1 LVVDLIYMYSQS
13 GLYRPVHLLGSLT
26 DDDDSLDSLDESQAR
41 KAEEA
46 HSTHSDSHSDCPVVQ
61 NRLLHSNSNLIIMG
75 NCFAAEESVV
85 SEEEKKNS
93 LRRNMLRSRDDNVY
107 KYYEVVKNLGE
118 GSLGAVRSARK
129 KTVGG
134 SAYTNTK
141 QYGIFAVKRKEG
153 PLVSTSSEHQR
164 EYALKSIQLG
174 RVSTEFLD
182 EMRNEID
189 ILRTLDHPN
198 IVKAYEVFE
207 TKRQIHIVMDLCAG
221 GDLYTR
227 GPYSEKQS
235 AAIVGKILSGVAYMH
250 SKNVCHRDLKFENIM
265 WESKDKEAEIKL
277 IDFGLSKKYLPGRYM
292 SEGVGTIYT
301 MAPQVLKG
309 VYTEKADLWSIGV
322 ITYML
327 LSSTKPFYHRKRR
340 YMIDRILRCDYN
352 FHGKQWEGVSQS
364 ARDFV
369 AALLK
374 LNPNERLTAQQAL
387 DHDWLKN
394 SFALSDR
401 RPDEAEMENIAGHI
415 TNYGK
420 AGEMKKLALIVMA
433 HKSSTDDIMKLR
445 KAFDQYDSS
454 NDGEVTLSEFR
465 LELSKQGTYSDEEI
479 EKMFA
484 SVDVNKEGTIS
495 YVEFLA
501 ATLEAHGHIEE
512 DRLAEAFDR
521 IDSDDTGYISRKNLE
536 GMLGKEFTEER
547 VDKLLAECDENNDGR
562 IDFNEF
568 YRAFRRSNEGLVNE
582 IGHDV
587 STATERTESGLLTLS
602 TKIPGV

>member
-1 LVVDLIYMYSQS
+1 
-13 GLYRPVHLLGSLT
+13 
-26 DDDDSLDSLDESQAR
+26 
-41 KAEEA
+41 
-46 HSTHSDSHSDCPVVQ
+46 
-61 NRLLHSNSNLIIMG
+61 MG

-85 SEEEKKNS
+85 SEEEKNNS
-93 LRRNMLRSRDDNVY
+93 LRRNMLRSRRDDDVY
-107 KYYEVVKNLGE
+107 KYYEVIKNLGE
-118 GSLGAVRSARK
+118 GSLGAVSSARK
-129 KTVGG
+129 KAVGG
-134 SAYTNTK
+134 SAYTEIK
-141 QYGIFAVKRKEG
+141 QFGIFTVKKKKDS
-153 PLVSTSSEHQR
+153 PLMSTSSEHQR

-174 RVSTEFLD
+174 RVSAEFLD

-265 WESKDKEAEIKL
+265 WESKHKDAEIKL

-309 VYTEKADLWSIGV
+309 VYTEQADLWSIGV

-352 FHGKQWEGVSQS
+352 FHGKQWEHVSQP
-364 ARDFV
+364 AKDFV

-387 DHDWLKN
+387 EHEWLTN

-415 TNYGK
+415 TNYGR
-420 AGEMKKLALIVMA
+420 AGEMKKLALMVIA

-454 NDGEVTLSEFR
+454 NDGEVTLAEFR
-465 LELSKQGTYSDEEI
+465 SELRKQGNYSDEEI
-479 EKMFA
+479 DKMFA

-495 YVEFLA
+495 YIEFLA

-547 VDKLLAECDENNDGR
+547 VDRLLAECDENNDGR
-562 IDFNEF
+562 IDFDEF

-582 IGHDV
+582 IGHV
-587 STATERTESGLLTLS
+587 STATEHTETGLLTLS
-602 TKIPGV
+602 TEIPGA

>member
-1 LVVDLIYMYSQS
+1 
-13 GLYRPVHLLGSLT
+13 
-26 DDDDSLDSLDESQAR
+26 
-41 KAEEA
+41 
-46 HSTHSDSHSDCPVVQ
+46 
-61 NRLLHSNSNLIIMG
+61 MG

-85 SEEEKKNS
+85 SQEEKNNS
-93 LRRNMLRSRDDNVY
+93 LRRNMLRSRRDDDVY
-107 KYYEVVKNLGE
+107 KYYEVIKNLGE
-118 GSLGAVRSARK
+118 GSLGAVSSARK
-129 KTVGG
+129 KAVGG
-134 SAYTNTK
+134 SAYTETK
-141 QYGIFAVKRKEG
+141 QFGIFTVKKKRKDG
-153 PLVSTSSEHQR
+153 PLMSTSSEHQR

-174 RVSTEFLD
+174 RVSAEFLD

-265 WESKDKEAEIKL
+265 WESKHKEAEIKL

-309 VYTEKADLWSIGV
+309 VYTEQADLWSIGV

-352 FHGKQWEGVSQS
+352 FHGKQWEHVSQP
-364 ARDFV
+364 AKDFV

-387 DHDWLKN
+387 EHEWLTN

-415 TNYGK
+415 TSYGQ
-420 AGEMKKLALIVMA
+420 AGEMKKLALMVIA

-454 NDGEVTLSEFR
+454 NDGEVTLAEFR
-465 LELSKQGTYSDEEI
+465 SELRKQGYADEEI

-495 YVEFLA
+495 YIEFLA

-562 IDFNEF
+562 IDFDEF

-582 IGHDV
+582 IGHV
-587 STATERTESGLLTLS
+587 STATEHTETGLLTIS
-602 TKIPGV
+602 TEIPGA

>member
-1 LVVDLIYMYSQS
+1 
-13 GLYRPVHLLGSLT
+13 
-26 DDDDSLDSLDESQAR
+26 
-41 KAEEA
+41 
-46 HSTHSDSHSDCPVVQ
+46 
-61 NRLLHSNSNLIIMG
+61 MG

-85 SEEEKKNS
+85 SEEEKNNS
-93 LRRNMLRSRDDNVY
+93 LRRNMMRSRDDDVY
-107 KYYEVVKNLGE
+107 KYYEVIKNLGE
-118 GSLGAVRSARK
+118 GSLGAVSSARK
-129 KTVGG
+129 KAVGG
-134 SAYTNTK
+134 SAYTETK
-141 QYGIFAVKRKEG
+141 QKFGVFTVKKKKDS
-153 PLVSTSSEHQR
+153 PIMSTSSEHQR

-250 SKNVCHRDLKFENIM
+250 QKNICHRDLKFENIM
-265 WESKDKEAEIKL
+265 WESTHKDAEIKL
-277 IDFGLSKKYLPGRYM
+277 IDFGLSTKYLPGRYM

-309 VYTEKADLWSIGV
+309 VYTEQADLWSIGV
-322 ITYML
+322 MTYML

-352 FHGKQWEGVSQS
+352 FHGKQWLHVSQP
-364 ARDFV
+364 AKDFV

-374 LNPNERLTAQQAL
+374 LNPGERLTAQQAL
-387 DHDWLKN
+387 DHEWLKN

-401 RPDEAEMENIAGHI
+401 RPDEADMENIAGHI

-420 AGEMKKLALIVMA
+420 AGEMKKLALMVMA

-445 KAFDQYDSS
+445 KVFDQYDAS
-454 NDGEVTLSEFR
+454 NDGEITLSEFKT
-465 LELSKQGTYSDEEI
+465 ELGKQGAYSDEEI
-479 EKMFA
+479 EKIFA
-484 SVDVNKEGTIS
+484 SVDVNKEGTVS

-521 IDSDDTGYISRKNLE
+521 IDSDDTGYISRKNLKA
-536 GMLGKEFTEER
+536 MLGKEFTEEK
-547 VDKLLAECDENNDGR
+547 VDKLLSECDLDGDQK
-562 IDFNEF
+562 ISFDEF
-568 YRAFRRSNEGLVNE
+568 QKAFRRSNEGLVDE
-582 IGHDV
+582 IGHL
-587 STATERTESGLLTLS
+587 STATEHTETGLLTLS
-602 TKIPGV
+602 TEIPVDAS